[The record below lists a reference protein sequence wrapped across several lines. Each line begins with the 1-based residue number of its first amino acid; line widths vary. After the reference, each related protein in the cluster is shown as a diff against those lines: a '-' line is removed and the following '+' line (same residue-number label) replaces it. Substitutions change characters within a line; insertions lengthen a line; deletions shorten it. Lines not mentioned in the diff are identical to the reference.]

1 MKTAMLNI
9 KIDPRVKKDAVKV
22 AEDLGFSLS
31 AIINAS
37 LKGLVRE
44 KSISF
49 SLLEPSDILKEAI
62 RNARTMRVRGKNFG
76 PFSSVSNMMKS
87 LRS

>member
-37 LKGLVRE
+37 L
-44 KSISF
+44 
-49 SLLEPSDILKEAI
+49 
-62 RNARTMRVRGKNFG
+62 
-76 PFSSVSNMMKS
+76 
-87 LRS
+87 